1 MRVVFVHGACVQDGS
16 WWWHR
21 AAAVLESR
29 RVSSAAPALPSCG
42 ETGVRAGTGG
52 PGLDDDV
59 AAVRGELLRSDE
71 PTVIVAR
78 SYGGIVA
85 AEAAASIETVRH
97 LMLISS
103 YLPEIGES
111 LSSFSSPEPAPF
123 LDVDVEAG
131 TLAVRPEILGETF
144 MHDCPELIDDA
155 TRRLAHQSLSI
166 TQQPVRAAA
175 WHQVPT
181 TYLVCNED
189 RGTPA
194 KRQREFAGRAHT
206 VVEINAGHHP
216 FLAQPEAVADL
227 VLAAS
232 SRTEQPPSSCST
244 APTLPAREHP
254 GPHPGLARS
263 HLTSRVGRS

>member
-111 LSSFSSPEPAPF
+111 LSSFSGPEPAPF

-144 MHDCPELIDDA
+144 IHDCPELIDDA